1 MCLVVI
7 IVKYLDGGSVL
18 SLRNSLRISIFESF
32 FGPRSVLSL
41 MILVQQSNDGGGAY
55 ISRAHY

>member
-1 MCLVVI
+1 MCLEVI
-7 IVKYLDGGSVL
+7 IVKYLDGGTM
-18 SLRNSLRISIFESF
+18 SLINAFGISIFESF

>member
-1 MCLVVI
+1 MVRGQNSAILG
-7 IVKYLDGGSVL
+7 LGSVL
-18 SLRNSLRISIFESF
+18 SLINAFGISIFESF

>member
-1 MCLVVI
+1 MCLEVM

-18 SLRNSLRISIFESF
+18 SLRIAFGISIFESF

>member
-1 MCLVVI
+1 MCLEVI

-18 SLRNSLRISIFESF
+18 SLSIALGISIFESF

>member
-1 MCLVVI
+1 M
-7 IVKYLDGGSVL
+7 KYLDGGSVL
-18 SLRNSLRISIFESF
+18 SLSIALGISIFESF

-55 ISRAHY
+55 ISQAHY

>member
-1 MCLVVI
+1 MCLEVI

-18 SLRNSLRISIFESF
+18 SLSIGFGISIFESF

>member
-1 MCLVVI
+1 MCLEVI

-18 SLRNSLRISIFESF
+18 SLSIAFRITIFESF

>member
-1 MCLVVI
+1 MCLEVI

-18 SLRNSLRISIFESF
+18 SLRNAFRISIFESF